1 MSRKAGPSLPR
12 EVLGALGI
20 RSRLRTPAHPWTVW
34 IDEMAAP
41 LHKVQ
46 HRQDA
51 ERILLDY
58 ADHDYMY
65 IESPAG
71 EQYAWNHFR
80 RCWERVG

>member
-1 MSRKAGPSLPR
+1 MTFPESARCPVKIADPVS
-12 EVLGALGI
+12 
-20 RSRLRTPAHPWTVW
+20 PWTVR
-34 IDEMAAP
+34 IDEMVAP

-71 EQYAWNHFR
+71 EQYAWNHIR
-80 RCWERVG
+80 RCWERIG

>member
-1 MSRKAGPSLPR
+1 MSFLESAERPVEIVEPAGL
-12 EVLGALGI
+12 
-20 RSRLRTPAHPWTVW
+20 WTVW
-34 IDEMAAP
+34 IDEMASP

-46 HRQDA
+46 HRPDA
-51 ERILLDY
+51 ERILLSY

-71 EQYAWNHFR
+71 EQYTWNHSR

>member
-1 MSRKAGPSLPR
+1 MNFPESAGRPVKIPD
-12 EVLGALGI
+12 
-20 RSRLRTPAHPWTVW
+20 PASPWTVW

-51 ERILLDY
+51 ERILLNY

-71 EQYAWNHFR
+71 EQYTWNHSR